1 MRLTPRQ
8 QLWFVIAC
16 LVIGSVLRLVWA
28 ADMEWKSEEQWMFTE
43 ARQLAQNPWPL
54 PPGGIMSS
62 IGIPNPGLGLWCF
75 ALIAKFAATPV
86 AMVRGV
92 MLLNVAVLWLFFGFV
107 LWQVSQK
114 EWLTWLWGLAIA
126 SVNPLALVFARKI
139 WIPDLLAPFC
149 LLCFVGHW
157 WRDRFWGAFLWGAA
171 SLCAGQVHLGGLF
184 FTLGLWLWT
193 VWQDARRQTLREIA
207 WLGWLLGSLVASI
220 PLVYWLWAA
229 LPQWQ
234 RSSSSIVGLLV
245 PKFYA
250 QWLTTALGVNLSYPL
265 EQVFWSQFL
274 QEPRLGN
281 IPTYLMIPAHGL
293 LVGMGLWAMV
303 RWFQDRRQRLLP
315 WRATHSQLDP
325 YLNALGLGVGGVFT
339 LTATN
344 VVPYYIPIVFPFPF
358 LWLAR
363 TYCERTRWLVVI
375 VLAQLLISLTFLN
388 FIHVNG
394 GCTDCDYGRTYRV
407 QQEGS
412 GFRVQGSE
420 QPTPSK
426 KQIRG

>member
-8 QLWFVIAC
+8 QLWLTIAC
-16 LVIGSVLRLVWA
+16 LVIGSILRLIWA
-28 ADMEWKSEEQWMFTE
+28 ADMEWKSEEQWMFNE
-43 ARQLAQNPWPL
+43 ARQLAQHPWPL

-92 MLLNVAVLWLFFGFV
+92 MLLNVVVLWGFCGFV
-107 LWQVSQK
+107 LWQVAQR
-114 EWLTWLWGLAIA
+114 EQLTWLWGLAIA

-149 LLCFVGHW
+149 LLCFLGHW

-193 VWQDARRQTLREIA
+193 IWSDARRRALGEVA
-207 WLGWLLGSLVASI
+207 WLGWFLGSLLASI
-220 PLVYWLWAA
+220 PFFYWLWDA

-274 QEPRLGN
+274 QEPRLGAL
-281 IPTYLMIPAHGL
+281 PTYLMIPAHAL
-293 LVGMGLWAMV
+293 LVGIGLWALYQ
-303 RWFQDRRQRLLP
+303 WIQDRRQRRLP
-315 WRATHSQLDP
+315 WQATHPQLDR
-325 YLNALGLGVGGVFT
+325 YLNANGHRRRRCVYAHRHQCRALLHSDCLSLSFLPVVGPHLSPTNALAGGNRFDPT
-339 LTATN
+339 L
-344 VVPYYIPIVFPFPF
+344 
-358 LWLAR
+358 
-363 TYCERTRWLVVI
+363 
-375 VLAQLLISLTFLN
+375 
-388 FIHVNG
+388 
-394 GCTDCDYGRTYRV
+394 D
-407 QQEGS
+407 
-412 GFRVQGSE
+412 
-420 QPTPSK
+420 
-426 KQIRG
+426 